1 MSLKHSWINFFDRLL
16 NIRRKIVQRLE
27 IGIFVLLFLGFALT
41 IYQIGFPKEA
51 NVEYLVKGF
60 LRQVPRIAML
70 FYLAIWFLDNFVRK
84 KVKLFAREHISDFM
98 FFAILLIFNVFKH
111 DHWILES
118 EWFLYILLSI
128 FFVVRLMREGANLRN
143 AYLTP
148 SVLFVISFLMLILVG
163 TAILLVPVATNGNLS
178 FIDALFTATSAV
190 CVTGLTTVDT
200 SLKFTEI
207 GQDMLLVL
215 IQIGGLGLM
224 TFTNFFAVLFRG
236 GMSFRNHL
244 ILTNLIETDK
254 PNSLF
259 NTLIKIVLYTLIVEV
274 FGMFLIHIVVD
285 DGLFDTTRQD
295 WMFAVF
301 HSISA
306 FCNAGFSTLGN
317 GLFNE
322 NFRFNY
328 NFQLVISFLVILGGI
343 GFPVVIDLY
352 ESAKGV
358 LKSLSR
364 YILLGERYKHQAR
377 NFNVHTRLV
386 LTSTSVLL
394 VLGTVLYFLTEHNN
408 TLLDHS
414 SWYGKFV
421 QSFFGSVTPRTAG
434 FNTVDMGGL
443 MQGTILIYLLL
454 MWIGASPSSTGGGI
468 KTTTFIIAIS
478 NIISLA
484 KGKNRVDLFRRQISA
499 TSINR
504 SFAVIF
510 LSLLN
515 IGLAVFLISI
525 FEPNQE
531 LTAIAFECFS
541 AYSTVGLSLNLTP
554 ELSDA
559 SKVVLIITMFLGRV
573 GMFTLLFGIFNKVEC
588 SSYKYPEENVLIT

>member
-1 MSLKHSWINFFDRLL
+1 M
-16 NIRRKIVQRLE
+16 IVRSRIVKRLE
-27 IGIFVLLFLGFALT
+27 LGIFVLLFLGFALA
-41 IYQIGFPKEA
+41 IYQIGVPKEA
-51 NVEYLVKGF
+51 GVKYWVNGF

-70 FYLAIWFLDNFVRK
+70 FYFFIWALNNFVKK
-84 KVKLFAREHISDFM
+84 KVKLLDREHLPDFI
-98 FFAILLIFNVFKH
+98 FFLILFAFNIFKH
-111 DHWILES
+111 ESWFLES
-118 EWFLYILLSI
+118 EWFLYLLLSV
-128 FFVVRLMREGANLRN
+128 FFVVRLLREGSNLRN

-148 SVLFVISFLMLILVG
+148 SVLFVVSFLLLILVG
-163 TAILLVPVATNGNLS
+163 TALLLIPVATTGELH

-200 SLKFTEI
+200 ASKFTEI

-224 TFTNFFAVLFRG
+224 TFTNFFAVLFKG

-259 NTLIKIVLYTLIVEV
+259 NTLIKIVVYTLIVEV
-274 FGMFLIHIVVD
+274 FGIFLILIVSN
-285 DGLFDTTRQD
+285 DGLFQNSHDE
-295 WMFAVF
+295 WMFASF

-306 FCNAGFSTLGN
+306 FCNAGFSTLSD
-317 GLFNE
+317 GLYNE
-322 NFRFNY
+322 DFRFNY
-328 NFQLVISFLVILGGI
+328 AFQIVICFLVILGGI

-352 ESAKGV
+352 ESLKGV
-358 LKSLSR
+358 LRSLSR
-364 YILLGERYKHQAR
+364 TILLGERYKYQAR

-394 VLGTVLYFLTEHNN
+394 VLGTVLYYITEYNN
-408 TLLDHS
+408 TLLDHPS
-414 SWYGKFV
+414 AYGKIV

-434 FNTVDMGGL
+434 FNTVDMGSL

-468 KTTTFIIAIS
+468 KTTTFTIAIS
-478 NIISLA
+478 NIAALA
-484 KGKNRVDLFRRQISA
+484 KGKNRVELFKREISA
-499 TSINR
+499 ISINR

-515 IGLAVFLISI
+515 IGLAIFLISI
-525 FEPNQE
+525 FEPNQD

-554 ELSDA
+554 ELGDA
-559 SKVVLIITMFLGRV
+559 SKIVLIITMFLGRV

-588 SSYKYPEENVLIT
+588 GTYQYPKENVLIT